1 MKKEDLNQFKG
12 EIKTAVQSWGNSK
25 IDSLFRIKHIRA
37 LSLKMG

>member
-25 IDSLFRIKHIRA
+25 IDLILRKHT
-37 LSLKMG
+37 